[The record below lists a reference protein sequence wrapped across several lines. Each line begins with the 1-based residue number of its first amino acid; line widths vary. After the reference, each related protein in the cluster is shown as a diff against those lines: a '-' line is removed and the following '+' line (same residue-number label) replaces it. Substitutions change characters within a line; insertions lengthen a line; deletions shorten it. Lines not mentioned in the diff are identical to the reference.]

1 MTMTPSVF
9 LSTER
14 LAELRQR
21 IAQKLEPNYSA
32 YLKLKQEADGE
43 LDRQAEVP
51 EIWYVPGYYRDADG
65 HNRTKG
71 GLEGDANAAY
81 RLALCYQMTGDERYA
96 GAVARLAGAWSTGIT
111 DAAHRR

>member
-1 MTMTPSVF
+1 MTTTPSVF
-9 LSTER
+9 LSAER

-43 LDRQAEVP
+43 LDRQAQAP
-51 EIWYVPGYYRDADG
+51 GTWYVPRYYRDAAG
-65 HNRTKG
+65 HNRMKG

-81 RLALCYQMTGDERYA
+81 KLALCTR
-96 GAVARLAGAWSTGIT
+96 
-111 DAAHRR
+111 